1 MRESG
6 GKSGRRRSDA
16 RDVITVFS
24 GGTGKKIPTDKSWD
38 FEYWWQFE
46 ILNHVHKHSEIE
58 HNFLNLRAAI
68 KTPPELH
75 SWVVESA
82 YKDEGVT
89 GATFKRP
96 GQRLGNC
103 PG

>member
-1 MRESG
+1 MKPRPQQ
-6 GKSGRRRSDA
+6 A
-16 RDVITVFS
+16 
-24 GGTGKKIPTDKSWD
+24 
-38 FEYWWQFE
+38 
-46 ILNHVHKHSEIE
+46 EIE
-58 HNFLNLRAAI
+58 LNFLNLRGAI

-75 SWVVESA
+75 GWVVVEPA